1 MTPTNEPA
9 AVRVT
14 GEERHHPGLRKLT
27 RALLAL
33 ARQQLARHAK
43 PAADERPAV
52 SQNVESS
59 PANGGEAGGRP

>member
-14 GEERHHPGLRKLT
+14 GEERHHVALRKLA

-33 ARQQLARHAK
+33 ARQQLERNQ
-43 PAADERPAV
+43 AAGERPATPP
-52 SQNVESS
+52 SAGAS
-59 PANGGEAGGRP
+59 PTNGGEAGGRP